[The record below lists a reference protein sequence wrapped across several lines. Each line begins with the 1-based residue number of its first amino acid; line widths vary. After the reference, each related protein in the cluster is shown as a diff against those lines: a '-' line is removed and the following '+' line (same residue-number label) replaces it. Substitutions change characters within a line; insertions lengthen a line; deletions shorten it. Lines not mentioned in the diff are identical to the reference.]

1 MAGERFPWHEDN
13 RFELMIDGGAF
24 FPAVLREIDAAQ
36 SQIDIELYLS
46 SSGQAS
52 QRLISTLL
60 KAVSRGVQVR
70 VMLDAVGS
78 KELEDKERA
87 QLRDAGVELRFYN
100 PLRWFAGSRNLHR
113 DHRKL
118 LVFDQR
124 VVMVGGM
131 GLTDEFCQPDEQGQ
145 IHWHEQMLRVE
156 GPVVDDWQKL
166 FERQWKLC
174 ERAGLPRLLR
184 LRKRSGRVPAPPQGD
199 AGLAR
204 VAHIDSRHVKEM
216 VSCLLAEIAR
226 AEQRVWLAT
235 PYFLPNWRI
244 RRALKRAARRG
255 LDVRLLLCGQ
265 QIDHPAVRYA
275 GQRYYRTLLK
285 AGVRIH
291 EYQARA
297 LHLKTAL
304 VDNWISLGS
313 CNFDHWTLHWNLE
326 ANQQVIDQALAEQ
339 VAQYLSEDFQQS
351 TEWTYSAW
359 QQLGWQHRLQIGLW
373 GLVNRLVM
381 RWFGIR

>member
-1 MAGERFPWHEDN
+1 MAGKHFPWHEGN
-13 RFELMIDGGAF
+13 RFELMIDGDAF
-24 FPAVLREIDAAQ
+24 FPAVLREIDAAR

-52 QRLISTLL
+52 QRLISALL
-60 KAVSRGVQVR
+60 QAVSRGVQVR

-78 KELEDKERA
+78 KELLHKERA
-87 QLRDAGVELRFYN
+87 QLRDSGVELRFYN

-145 IHWHEQMLRVE
+145 VHWHEQMLRVE
-156 GPVVDDWQKL
+156 GPVVEDWQTL
-166 FERQWKLC
+166 FERQWRLC
-174 ERAGLPRLLR
+174 RRAGLPPMLR
-184 LRKRSGRVPAPPQGD
+184 LSKRSGRVPAPPTGD

-204 VAHIDSRHVKEM
+204 VAYIDSRHVKEM

-339 VAQYLSEDFQQS
+339 VAQYLS
-351 TEWTYSAW
+351 
-359 QQLGWQHRLQIGLW
+359 
-373 GLVNRLVM
+373 
-381 RWFGIR
+381 